1 MGRRPQPGGAGW
13 RAARRRPAEHASA
26 AHLDDAHVV
35 RGSTAASAAAAAVS
49 TPPLTATIAA
59 ATIATAA
66 FATFMPPVAFTATSV
81 PRWRHHPMHKH
92 VLSLKQRPVQRR
104 WLWFSSPSAGRLPR
118 HLQCKLLQLWLLL
131 PVLLR
136 ELMAWLFLR
145 LLLLRR
151 QLRILLRLLLPD
163 HQQRRL

>member
-35 RGSTAASAAAAAVS
+35 RGSAAAAAAAAAVS

-59 ATIATAA
+59 ATIATAT

-92 VLSLKQRPVQRR
+92 LLSLKQRPVQRR
-104 WLWFSSPSAGRLPR
+104 WL
-118 HLQCKLLQLWLLL
+118 
-131 PVLLR
+131 
-136 ELMAWLFLR
+136 
-145 LLLLRR
+145 
-151 QLRILLRLLLPD
+151 
-163 HQQRRL
+163 